1 MASTDLSSSSKP
13 HVHRRVSLRQ
23 PLRCGFTIVLC
34 SCLIFGAVQCRAQA
48 PQDVAEA
55 ARQERA
61 RKDQAKKQKHVYTD
75 EDLRRAK
82 ILTPEDEALVEAK
95 RKPQLQPAEEQAQAP
110 IDADTGLAQL
120 PLGDIARR
128 YRNAKIAAQTPDP
141 FHLPFDEPV
150 FAAPVIS
157 VPKLEPPRPDFSPA
171 HPNVVRARTNVAAV
185 APAISTLAPVQRLDP
200 AISLPK
206 LTRPAQSFSPAHPNL
221 APAHPNSVV
230 APAISTP
237 APLRRLDPFT
247 RRFAPPAPPSIS
259 RIAPSTPQPK
269 TAPIAPSFQPTT
281 VAPAIASSSPKSSVA
296 PSIAPSSAVA
306 KTSSPLHTV
315 IIQAGD
321 SLWKLA
327 QQNLGRGSRWQ
338 ELLTANPGIVDPT
351 RIAVGTEIV
360 VPARV
365 TGLKSDLKVTVKQG
379 DTLSGIARV
388 TYGRA
393 AAWRCIAQANPE
405 IVDANRIYE
414 GQQLLL
420 RFNCQQ

>member
-1 MASTDLSSSSKP
+1 MASTDLSSSSQP

-82 ILTPEDEALVEAK
+82 ILTPEDEALVEAR
-95 RKPQLQPAEEQAQAP
+95 RKQQLQPAEEQAQAP

-128 YRNAKIAAQTPDP
+128 YRNAKIAAQAPDL
-141 FHLPFDEPV
+141 FHLPFEEPV

-157 VPKLEPPRPDFSPA
+157 VPKLEPPRPGFSPT
-171 HPNVVRARTNVAAV
+171 HPNVISARPNAAAV
-185 APAISTLAPVQRLDP
+185 APAISSPAPLQGLDS

-206 LTRPAQSFSPAHPNL
+206 LARPAQSFSLARPSPAPVHPD
-221 APAHPNSVV
+221 SVV
-230 APAISTP
+230 APTIPSP

-269 TAPIAPSFQPTT
+269 AAPIAPSFQPTT
-281 VAPAIASSSPKSSVA
+281 VAPAIASSAPKSSVA

-338 ELLTANPGIVDPT
+338 ELLTANPGIVDPS

-379 DTLSGIARV
+379 DTLSSIARV